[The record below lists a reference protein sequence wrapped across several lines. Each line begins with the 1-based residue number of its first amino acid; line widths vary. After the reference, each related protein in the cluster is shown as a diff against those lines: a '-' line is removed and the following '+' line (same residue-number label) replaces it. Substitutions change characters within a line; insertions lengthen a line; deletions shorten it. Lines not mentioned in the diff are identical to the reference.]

1 MSVDTT
7 LLDRAEQNGESWLR
21 LYQWEPHC
29 LSFGR
34 HEPASRSYNVDRIRT
49 LGLDTVRRP
58 TGGRAV
64 WHAHELTYAVAAPRY
79 AFGSLHAGYLAIH
92 RLLGDVLGSLG
103 VQISLAPRV
112 RTAGLDA
119 GGCFSQAVGGEVLA
133 GERKVVGSAQLR
145 RGTAFLQHGS
155 ILLEGDQRLV
165 AELRRNPAAREK
177 TPDAPG
183 WQCPKTAPEIAERIA
198 EFAPLQWTG
207 DWERVTSSDPLLH
220 AAASHYPQFQ
230 SSTWTWAR

>member
-1 MSVDTT
+1 MSLDLT
-7 LLDRAEQNGESWLR
+7 LLDRAEQKGEGWLR

-34 HEPASRSYNVDRIRT
+34 HEPASRSYDIDRIRT

-64 WHAHELTYAVAAPRY
+64 WHAHELTYAVAAPWY
-79 AFGSLHAGYLAIH
+79 AFGSLQAGYLAIH
-92 RLLGDVLGSLG
+92 RLLGEVLDSLG
-103 VQISLAPRV
+103 IETSLAPRV

-133 GERKVVGSAQLR
+133 GKRKVIGSAQLR

-155 ILLEGDQRLV
+155 ILLDGNQRLV
-165 AELRRNPAAREK
+165 AELRRDPAAREEAPE
-177 TPDAPG
+177 TPG
-183 WQCPKTAPEIAERIA
+183 WQCPRTATEVAGRIA
-198 EFAPLQWTG
+198 QFATLRWTG
-207 DWERVTSSDPLLH
+207 EWERVTSPDPLLH
-220 AAASHYPQFQ
+220 AASSHYPQFQ